1 MLEKLIERIKK
12 CNFKSLEEQ
21 FELEDL
27 YKEILYFQVKNGDS
41 TKFTEQLLNDRLSK
55 RKNLYI
61 YPEKVNV

>member
-1 MLEKLIERIKK
+1 MIEKIIKR
-12 CNFKSLEEQ
+12 LLQEQ

-27 YKEILYFQVKNGDS
+27 YKEILYFQVQRGDD
-41 TKFTEQLLNDRLSK
+41 TKHTEQLLTERLGK